1 MVNLLTKSSVH
12 IPNQPFITR
21 VELLGNDILLNVLF
35 GKKPLKPNE
44 NVHSFCAKFI
54 SKLNLLCKFTTI
66 NDMVCIKFC
75 KFH

>member
-12 IPNQPFITR
+12 IPNQPFMTQ
-21 VELLGNDILLNVLF
+21 VELLGNDILLNVSF

-54 SKLNLLCKFTTI
+54 SKLNLLRKFTII
-66 NDMVCIKFC
+66 NDMVYIKFC
-75 KFH
+75 RFH